1 MSLLRVFGVCVLYVY
16 LIVLIR
22 SIYRDS
28 CSEYEIW
35 HLLKTCWLKSLNVED
50 KKEKTNDNLV
60 MITLTYCKKRFCI
73 IIVTKIRKTIDQLFC
88 YIYEQQ

>member
-16 LIVLIR
+16 LTVLIR
-22 SIYRDS
+22 SIYRAS

-50 KKEKTNDNLV
+50 KMDKTNDNPV
-60 MITLTYCKKRFCI
+60 MITLSYVKKRFCI
-73 IIVTKIRKTIDQLFC
+73 IVTKICKTIDQLFC
-88 YIYEQQ
+88 FIYEQQ